1 MDENEKVLFVVS
13 PNVAVRMLEEDEQ
26 SSESMLICMF
36 APEDTALVVKAE
48 DWDTMVD
55 NGELFV
61 RKGDDNGRNDE

>member
-1 MDENEKVLFVVS
+1 MDENKKVFFVVS
-13 PNVAVRMLEEDEQ
+13 PNVAVKMLEEDEQ

-36 APEDTALVVKAE
+36 APEDIALVVRAE

>member
-1 MDENEKVLFVVS
+1 MDENKKVFFVVS
-13 PNVAVRMLEEDEQ
+13 PNVAVKMLEEDEQ
-26 SSESMLICMF
+26 SSELMLVCMF
-36 APEDTALVVKAE
+36 APEDTALVVKAK